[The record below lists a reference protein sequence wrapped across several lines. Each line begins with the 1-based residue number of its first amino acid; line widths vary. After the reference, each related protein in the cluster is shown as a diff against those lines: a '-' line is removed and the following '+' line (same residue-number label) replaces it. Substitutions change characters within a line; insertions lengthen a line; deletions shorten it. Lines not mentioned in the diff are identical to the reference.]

1 MRGHPWVKDRRGEF
15 GTELCWAILSMA
27 GLSRT
32 DVERALAV
40 PLDEFSDTHLIRE
53 QLGLLLTEVLEASS
67 VLACPHNDHVHAQV
81 EARLR
86 LSDLEGPEWLA
97 VANLVGS
104 EECFRDAAPLN
115 VDDRFAADADS
126 CFEALLNLNFDAEDR
141 LESRLA
147 SFVPDHLVDSY
158 EVTTPQTVA
167 EQLFGGVSLAAL
179 TRVVIICHTES

>member
-1 MRGHPWVKDRRGEF
+1 M
-15 GTELCWAILSMA
+15 S
-27 GLSRT
+27 GLSCT

-40 PLDEFSDTHLIRE
+40 PLDEFSDTHLIRD
-53 QLGLLLTEVLEASS
+53 QFGTLLTEVLEASS

-86 LSDLEGPEWLA
+86 LSDLEGQQWLA
-97 VANLVGS
+97 VADLVGS
-104 EECFRDAAPLN
+104 EERCRAAPRN
-115 VDDRFAADADS
+115 VDDRFADDADS

-141 LESRLA
+141 LTSRLA

-158 EVTTPQTVA
+158 EVTTPMILA

-179 TRVVIICHTES
+179 TRVVIISQSPL